1 MLIWIDFLMIIHKSP
16 TIGTTNIKWVENWW
30 DSDHFSNALGF
41 GHSFLQSHNIR
52 LFNGEEGQLK
62 PEQVLDALVQLHVV
76 LGDKGDGFTSATGS
90 GCAPHSMDV
99 IL

>member
-1 MLIWIDFLMIIHKSP
+1 MRC
-16 TIGTTNIKWVENWW
+16 
-30 DSDHFSNALGF
+30 F
-41 GHSFLQSHNIR
+41 GVVVVVFTSRFPPFATADASLSFLLQF
-52 LFNGEEGQLK
+52 LL
-62 PEQVLDALVQLHVV
+62 PVLDALVQLHVV